1 MAKTVLTMVFE
12 TEVTLKAHGK
22 TPVVTDLDFDVKA
35 KSYDS
40 PWFWIPSAFLVV
52 VSVILGLAL
61 PAPLARGI
69 KSAGALVVRHE
80 HAMTAPVHEIVEES
94 NKPVQH
100 ASE

>member
-12 TEVTLKAHGK
+12 TEVTLKANGK
-22 TPVVTDLDFDVKA
+22 TPVVSDLDFDVKEA
-35 KSYDS
+35 KTYDS
-40 PWFWIPSAFLVV
+40 PWYWIPSAFLVV

-80 HAMTAPVHEIVEES
+80 YAMAA
-94 NKPVQH
+94 PVQH